1 MLLILNNDNIDVKD
15 LIIQNNKLC
24 FYLKENKMNGLYFK
38 YAKQMIIFENKYYL
52 QINKKIIP
60 IFEKLKIKDRLKY
73 IDSEYY
79 IYIIKNDTT
88 TKIYEDDNEYL
99 ILSFKSINDNNY
111 IKIHI
116 SQWNVQD

>member
-1 MLLILNNDNIDVKD
+1 MLLILNNDNIDIKD

-24 FYLKENKMNGLYFK
+24 FYLNENKMNGLYFK
-38 YAKQMIIFENKYYL
+38 YTKQMIIFENKYYL
-52 QINKKIIP
+52 QINEKIIP

-88 TKIYEDDNEYL
+88 TKIYEDDNKYL

>member
-52 QINKKIIP
+52 QINEKIIP

>member
-24 FYLKENKMNGLYFK
+24 FYLNENKMNGLYFK
-38 YAKQMIIFENKYYL
+38 YAKKMIIFENKYYL
-52 QINKKIIP
+52 QINEKIIP
-60 IFEKLKIKDRLKY
+60 IFEKLNIKDRLKY

-116 SQWNVQD
+116 SQWNAQD

>member
-24 FYLKENKMNGLYFK
+24 FYLNENKMNGLYFK

-52 QINKKIIP
+52 QINEKIIP

>member
-24 FYLKENKMNGLYFK
+24 FYLNENKMNGLYFK

>member
-60 IFEKLKIKDRLKY
+60 IFEKLEIKDRLKY
-73 IDSEYY
+73 INNEYY
-79 IYIIKNDTT
+79 IYIIKNNTT